1 MLRFEKGTGRS
12 AGRSGPLRLLA
23 VAAVLLA
30 VTLAVGST
38 AMARTPL
45 QGPSSSAP
53 SEKLPADRGPTD
65 EREVEAFLDGYV
77 GHQLE
82 NYDIP
87 GATVSVVKDGE
98 VLFAKGYGQANVEKK
113 EPVVAD
119 ETLFRIA
126 SISKLFTA
134 TAVMQLVE
142 EGKLDLDRDVNAYLE
157 DFEVPN
163 THPGRPVTLRHLL
176 THTAGFEERF
186 TGSGARNAA
195 DVETLGEYVATQM
208 PARVRPPGEVTAYS
222 NYGMSLAGYVVQEVS
237 GMPYERYVEENI
249 LAPLGMEGT
258 TAAQPPAPELRERL
272 AAGYDVEGGEPV
284 ARPLEY
290 IDDAPAGTVTT
301 TATDM
306 ARFMIAHLQDGRYG
320 RLGGETRILKEST
333 AKEMH
338 ERQFANDPRLD
349 GMAYGFYEQTINGE
363 RTVQHGGNLRQFHAN
378 LVLLPEQDVG
388 IFVAYNSYGD
398 GGDFAE
404 YELVEAFLDRY
415 YPEPPPPTL
424 EPSGEGASRNAE
436 RLAGSYRITR
446 SNHTGFEKV
455 LTLLTGASVTANED
469 GSITTTGGY
478 LSRNLEETEQRW
490 VEVKP
495 LLFRA
500 EDGSEHIAFR
510 EDGDGR
516 ALYLSGDADPTVAYE
531 KVAPYEAPGL
541 HLGLLA
547 GSLGILSLTA
557 VAWPA
562 GAMISRRYKKRYG
575 EPIGDKP
582 GADTNTARRARIL
595 AWGVCAL
602 DLLFVIGVA
611 LAFSSV
617 EETLA
622 YGASP
627 SLIAILTLP
636 LPSAVLTAGVL
647 ACALLAW
654 KRRYWGVFG
663 RLHYSLVA
671 LSALTFVALLGYY
684 NLLGFQF

>member
-1 MLRFEKGTGRS
+1 MLLFEKGTGRS
-12 AGRSGPLRLLA
+12 GPLRWLA
-23 VAAVLLA
+23 VVLLA
-30 VTLAVGST
+30 VTLATGSPALAQT
-38 AMARTPL
+38 L
-45 QGPSSSAP
+45 HGPSSSAENP
-53 SEKLPADRGPTD
+53 LADRGPND
-65 EREVEAFLDGYV
+65 EREIEAFLDGYV

-82 NYDIP
+82 DYQIP
-87 GATVSVVKDGE
+87 GATVAVVADGE
-98 VLFAKGYGQANVEKK
+98 LLFAKGYGQANVKAE

-142 EGKLDLDRDVNAYLE
+142 EGKLNLGEDVNAYLD
-157 DFEVPN
+157 DFRVPD
-163 THPGRPVTLRHLL
+163 TYPGRPITLQHLL
-176 THTAGFEERF
+176 THTAGFEEHF
-186 TGSGARNAA
+186 TGTGARNAA
-195 DVETLGEYVATQM
+195 DVEPLGEYVATQM

-222 NYGMSLAGYVVQEVS
+222 NYGMSLAGYIVQEGS
-237 GMPYERYVEENI
+237 GMPYEHYVEENI
-249 LAPLGMEGT
+249 LTPLGMEST
-258 TAAQPPAPELRERL
+258 TAAQPPAPKLRDRL
-272 AAGYDVEGGEPV
+272 ATGYDVEGGEPV

-290 IDDAPAGTVTT
+290 FDDAPAGTVST

-306 ARFMIAHLQDGRYG
+306 ARFMTAHLQNGRYG
-320 RLGGETRILKEST
+320 DARILRVAT

-338 ERQFANDPRLD
+338 ERQFTNDPRLD

-363 RTVQHGGNLRQFHAN
+363 RTIQHGGNLFQFHAN
-378 LVLLPEQDVG
+378 LALVPEQDVG

-424 EPSGEGASRNAE
+424 EPSGQGASRNAE

-455 LTLLTGASVTANED
+455 LTLLTGARVIANED

-478 LSRNLEETEQRW
+478 LSRDLEDTEQRW
-490 VEVKP
+490 IKVKP

-500 EDGSEHIAFR
+500 EDRNEYIAFR
-510 EDGDGR
+510 QDGEGR

-531 KVAPYEAPGL
+531 KVSAYEAPGL
-541 HLGLLA
+541 HLGLLG
-547 GSLGILSLTA
+547 GSLGILLLSA
-557 VAWPA
+557 VAWPT
-562 GAMISRRYKKRYG
+562 GAVIARRYRRRYG
-575 EPIGDKP
+575 KP
-582 GADTNTARRARIL
+582 GGEPGGDTRMAHRIRIL
-595 AWGVCAL
+595 AWAVCAL
-602 DLLFVIGVA
+602 DVLFVIGVA
-611 LAFSSV
+611 LVSSNL
-617 EETLA
+617 EEALA

-627 SLIAILTLP
+627 FLIAVLTLP
-636 LPSAVLTAGVL
+636 LLSAALTAGVL

-654 KRRYWGVFG
+654 KRQYWGVFG

-671 LSALTFVALLGYY
+671 LSALTFVFLLAYY
-684 NLLGFQF
+684 NLLGFWF

>member
-1 MLRFEKGTGRS
+1 MLLFEKDT
-12 AGRSGPLRLLA
+12 GRSGPLRLLA

-30 VTLAVGST
+30 VTLAAGST
-38 AMARTPL
+38 ALARTPL

-53 SEKLPADRGPTD
+53 SENPSADRGLTD
-65 EREVEAFLDGYV
+65 EREVEAFLDGCV

-82 NYDIP
+82 HYDIP
-87 GATVSVVKDGE
+87 GATVSVVNDGE
-98 VLFAKGYGQANVEKK
+98 VLFAKGYGQANVEKR

-134 TAVMQLVE
+134 TAVVQLVE
-142 EGKLDLDRDVNAYLE
+142 EGKLDLDTDVNAYL
-157 DFEVPN
+157 DGVRVPD
-163 THPGRPVTLRHLL
+163 TYPGRPVTLRHLL

-195 DVETLGEYVATQM
+195 DVETLGAYVATQM

-222 NYGMSLAGYVVQEVS
+222 NYGMSLAGYIVQEVS

-249 LAPLGMEGT
+249 LAPLGMEST
-258 TAAQPPAPELRERL
+258 TAAQPPPPKLRERL
-272 AAGYDVEGGEPV
+272 ATGYNVEGGEPV

-290 IDDAPAGTVTT
+290 LDDAPAGTAST

-306 ARFMIAHLQDGRYG
+306 TRFMIAHLQNGRYG
-320 RLGGETRILKEST
+320 DVRILEEST
-333 AKEMH
+333 AEEMH
-338 ERQFANDPRLD
+338 QRQFAHHPRLD

-363 RTVQHGGNLRQFHAN
+363 RTIQHGGNLRQFHAN

-404 YELVEAFLDRY
+404 YELVDAFLDRY
-415 YPEPPPPTL
+415 YPEPPPPTV
-424 EPSGEGASRNAE
+424 ESSGEGASRNAE

-455 LTLLTGASVTANED
+455 LALLTGANVTANED

-478 LSRNLEETEQRW
+478 LSRDLEDTQQRW

-500 EDGSEHIAFR
+500 EDRNEYIAFR

-531 KVAPYEAPGL
+531 KVSPYEAPRL

-547 GSLGILSLTA
+547 GSLSILMLTA

-562 GAMISRRYKKRYG
+562 GALISRRYKKRYG
-575 EPIGDKP
+575 EPTGDKS
-582 GADTNTARRARIL
+582 GADTKTARRARIL
-595 AWGVCAL
+595 AWGVCAF

-611 LAFSSV
+611 LAFSSL

-636 LPSAVLTAGVL
+636 LPSAVLAAGVL
-647 ACALLAW
+647 VYAVLAW
-654 KRRYWGVFG
+654 ERRYWGVFG

>member
-1 MLRFEKGTGRS
+1 MLLFEKGTGRS
-12 AGRSGPLRLLA
+12 RPLRLLA
-23 VAAVLLA
+23 VVLLA
-30 VTLAVGST
+30 VTLATGSPAPAQT
-38 AMARTPL
+38 L
-45 QGPSSSAP
+45 QSPSSSAP
-53 SEKLPADRGPTD
+53 SGQGSADRGPTD
-65 EREVEAFLDGYV
+65 EHELEAFLDGYV

-82 NYDIP
+82 DYDIP

-98 VLFAKGYGQANVEKK
+98 ILFAKGYGRANVEKK
-113 EPVVAD
+113 VPVAVD

-142 EGKLDLDRDVNAYLE
+142 EGKLDLDEDVNAYL
-157 DFEVPN
+157 DDIEVPN
-163 THPGRPVTLRHLL
+163 TYPGRPVTLRHLL
-176 THTAGFEERF
+176 THTAGFEEHF

-195 DVETLGEYVATQM
+195 DVEPLGEYVVTQM

-249 LAPLGMEGT
+249 LTPLGMEST
-258 TAAQPPAPELRERL
+258 TVAQPPAPDLRERL
-272 AAGYDVEGGEPV
+272 ATGYNVEGGEPV

-290 IDDAPAGTVTT
+290 LEDAPAGTAST

-306 ARFMIAHLQDGRYG
+306 TRFMIAHLQDGRYG
-320 RLGGETRILKEST
+320 GPAGETRILEEYT

-338 ERQFANDPRLD
+338 EGQFANHPRLD
-349 GMAYGFYEQTINGE
+349 GMAYGFYEQTINGD
-363 RTVQHGGNLRQFHAN
+363 RTIQHGGNLRQFHAN

-424 EPSGEGASRNAE
+424 EPSGEGASGNAE

-446 SNHTGFEKV
+446 SNHTRFEKV
-455 LTLLTGASVTANED
+455 LTLLTGARVAANED

-478 LSRNLEETEQRW
+478 LSRDLEDTEQRW

-500 EDGSEHIAFR
+500 EDRNEYIAFR
-510 EDGDGR
+510 ENDDGR

-531 KVAPYEAPGL
+531 KVPFYEAPRL

-547 GSLGILSLTA
+547 GSLGILLLTA

-562 GAMISRRYKKRYG
+562 GAVIARRYRRRYG
-575 EPIGDKP
+575 KP
-582 GADTNTARRARIL
+582 GGEPGGDTRMARRTRIL
-595 AWGVCAL
+595 AWAVCAL
-602 DLLFVIGVA
+602 DVLFVIGVA
-611 LAFSSV
+611 LVFSNL
-617 EETLA
+617 EEALA
-622 YGASP
+622 YGTSP
-627 SLIAILTLP
+627 SLIAVLTLP
-636 LPSAVLTAGVL
+636 LLSAALTAGVL
-647 ACALLAW
+647 VCALLAW
-654 KRRYWGVFG
+654 KRGYWGVFG

-671 LSALTFVALLGYY
+671 LSALTFVILLAYY
-684 NLLGFQF
+684 NLLGFRL